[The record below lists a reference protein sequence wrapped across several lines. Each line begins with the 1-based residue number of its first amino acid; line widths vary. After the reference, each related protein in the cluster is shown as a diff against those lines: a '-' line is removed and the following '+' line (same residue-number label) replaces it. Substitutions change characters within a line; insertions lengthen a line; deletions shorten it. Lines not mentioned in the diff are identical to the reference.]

1 MRLIFSSTLI
11 LLLFFAGSL
20 VFGQD
25 QSTNFPVGPQ
35 YLITPPPTSYT
46 GITILQPIAT
56 PSMSP
61 SQPYGV
67 TSPQTGEAEPITGPA
82 VEVPA
87 NLPAI
92 YWGWGPPPVP
102 YAVEPGEPSA
112 SAAFPAGY
120 IDTGVSALT
129 TINAL
134 NAEDYGESVA
144 QAARYWRKHELHA
157 AHVYTNQDLEHL
169 NGE

>member
-11 LLLFFAGSL
+11 LLLFLAGSL

-35 YLITPPPTSYT
+35 YLVIPPPASYT

-61 SQPYGV
+61 SQQYGV
-67 TSPQTGEAEPITGPA
+67 VSPQTGEARPA

-92 YWGWGPPPVP
+92 YWGWGSPAVP
-102 YAVEPGEPSA
+102 YAVKQGEPSS
-112 SAAFPAGY
+112 SAAFPPGY

-129 TINAL
+129 TVKAL
-134 NAEDYGESVA
+134 NAADYGESIA

-157 AHVYTNQDLEHL
+157 THIYTNQDVERLT
-169 NGE
+169 GE